1 MGEDRLRLAAY
12 VAAAAFIAFAIAR
25 ALGACDAGTAAPK
38 VALDDAPG
46 RAAKR
51 GRSVKTATAYVHVA
65 GAVRQPGLYRVH
77 AGARAGVAV
86 EQAGGLTS
94 GADGRAVNLAAR
106 VRDGQ
111 QIVVPKR
118 GERPVTPSPK
128 VAMGGAAGSNDG
140 RGAAGTAPAPKI
152 SLATATLAQL
162 ETLDGIG
169 PALAKRI
176 LDYRTQHG
184 GFRTIGQLQEVEGIG
199 EKRFEALRRAVE
211 P

>member
-12 VAAAAFIAFAIAR
+12 VAAAAFIAFALAR
-25 ALGACDAGTAAPK
+25 ALGACDTGSAAPK
-38 VALDDAPG
+38 IALDDGPG
-46 RAAKR
+46 RASERAR
-51 GRSVKTATAYVHVA
+51 GSKAATAYVHVA
-65 GAVRQPGLYRVH
+65 GAVGRPGLYRVR
-77 AGARAGVAV
+77 AGARAGAAV
-86 EQAGGLTS
+86 EQAGGLT
-94 GADGRAVNLAAR
+94 GAADARAVNLAAR

-118 GERPVTPSPK
+118 GERPATPSPN
-128 VAMGGAAGSNDG
+128 APAGGAPGSDADG
-140 RGAAGTAPAPKI
+140 GAVGSAAAAKI

-176 LDYRTQHG
+176 VDYRTQHG
-184 GFRTIGQLQEVEGIG
+184 GFRTVEQLQEVEGIG